1 MPYAGHTLMG
11 RQHVSLV
18 APHWPNE
25 KVKAT
30 ATAMAESALSIG
42 AWHDNERDGKITSR
56 DCGLYQINIP
66 AEQIATAVESS
77 LRTDSKDEA
86 VFMKV
91 ARTNVDAAYRKYTAP
106 WMRDGK
112 QDYRRWQPW
121 YAYTTG
127 WAMFSK
133 AWVWKQKGGEPV
145 GPWTLSGRYLHRAI
159 RAVANWHYLSAKDM
173 NETEA
178 TDEANRLA
186 VHFGITD
193 ATYYWSEKTLVSCA
207 YPEAPTGPPA
217 DGIGPRPTKNTGV

>member
-1 MPYAGHTLMG
+1 MG

-42 AWHDNERDGKITSR
+42 AWHDNEKDGKITSR

-66 AEQIATAVESS
+66 AEQIATAVENS

-86 VFMKV
+86 VFMRV

-106 WMRDGK
+106 WTRDGK
-112 QDYRRWQPW
+112 PDMRRWQPW

-127 WAMFSK
+127 WATFSK
-133 AWVWKQKGGEPV
+133 AWVWKQTGGEPT
-145 GPWTLSGRYLHRAI
+145 GPWTETGRYLHKAI
-159 RAVANWHYLSAKDM
+159 RAVANWHYLIAKDM
-173 NETEA
+173 DETEA
-178 TDEANRLA
+178 VDEAQRLA
-186 VHFGITD
+186 AHFGIDD
-193 ATYYWSEKTLVSCA
+193 ATFSWSDRTLVTCR
-207 YPEAPTGPPA
+207 YPAAPTAPPA
-217 DGIGPRPTKNTGV
+217 DGIGPRPTRNDGK